1 MSTEKIQELARDIAR
16 EQYTDDPDDPHWWD
30 DEDEDGDSVEWPED
44 PYEGFCLRRDEDEYG
59 GEEEEPEPRSLYEKY
74 PLDSSYY
81 QTAM

>member
-16 EQYTDDPDDPHWWD
+16 EQYTDDPDDPY
-30 DEDEDGDSVEWPED
+30 WPED

>member
-1 MSTEKIQELARDIAR
+1 MYTEKALELARDIAR

-44 PYEGFCLRRDEDEYG
+44 PYEGFCLRRDDEQCEDE
-59 GEEEEPEPRSLYEKY
+59 PLSLYEKY